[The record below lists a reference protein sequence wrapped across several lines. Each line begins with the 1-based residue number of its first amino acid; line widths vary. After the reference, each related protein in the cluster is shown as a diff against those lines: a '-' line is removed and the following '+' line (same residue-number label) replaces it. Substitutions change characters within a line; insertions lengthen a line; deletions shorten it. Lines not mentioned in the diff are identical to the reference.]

1 MQPYLPRL
9 EKVLGKDIHLLDT
22 YLASEGYFAYQQSV
36 NSKGMRLLLN
46 TGVFYEFV
54 PFNSDHFDEQG
65 NQKDQHTA
73 YTISEVM
80 EGVDYAMVISTNAG
94 LWRYMIGDL
103 VRFIDVNEREIKI
116 TGRIKQFLS
125 LVGEHLSLDNI
136 NTAINTVAE
145 REKIDISEFC
155 IHADHEELRQEWFIG
170 TNSKLEPKEIMAKID
185 KELAS
190 LNDDY
195 ASARKYSLKEPVLTI
210 LDTAVFYQFMESI
223 GKAGS
228 QNKFPRV
235 LNEVQSKNWFSFI
248 EKKS

>member
-1 MQPYLPRL
+1 
-9 EKVLGKDIHLLDT
+9 
-22 YLASEGYFAYQQSV
+22 
-36 NSKGMRLLLN
+36 
-46 TGVFYEFV
+46 
-54 PFNSDHFDEQG
+54 
-65 NQKDQHTA
+65 
-73 YTISEVM
+73 
-80 EGVDYAMVISTNAG
+80 
-94 LWRYMIGDL
+94 MIGDL